1 MSTDLVTLVLV
12 RSAPD
17 AHERAIFQ
25 GDLQAGVHDRAP
37 LAEGDRDIPG
47 SGVAHADRKE
57 DVSRSFSALGR
68 GPFSMT
74 ENTLVGQVEIG
85 VFVELCRRGELGAG
99 HSQSFLVVDAGC
111 VSLSEDRSRY

>member
-1 MSTDLVTLVLV
+1 
-12 RSAPD
+12 
-17 AHERAIFQ
+17 
-25 GDLQAGVHDRAP
+25 
-37 LAEGDRDIPG
+37 
-47 SGVAHADRKE
+47 
-57 DVSRSFSALGR
+57 
-68 GPFSMT
+68 MT